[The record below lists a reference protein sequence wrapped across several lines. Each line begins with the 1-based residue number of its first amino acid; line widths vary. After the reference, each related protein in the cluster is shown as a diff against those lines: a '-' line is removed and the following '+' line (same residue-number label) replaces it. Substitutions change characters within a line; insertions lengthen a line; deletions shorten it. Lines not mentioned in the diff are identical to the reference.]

1 MNRIKIMKEYNGHR
15 SYNAWNV
22 ALWLHNDEDLYNLF
36 NWMPEHFSL
45 DKAVSTL
52 LSILPAKTPD
62 GAVYNRL
69 SVKLAI
75 QDEFEERVAIFN
87 KLYDEEV
94 KA

>member
-1 MNRIKIMKEYNGHR
+1 MKEYNGHR

>member
-1 MNRIKIMKEYNGHR
+1 MKEYNGHR

-52 LSILPAKTPD
+52 LSILSAKTPD